1 MTNERTGSSG
11 PPFRQFLRDWGTR
24 LMALALILG
33 LYGFARLPEASESE
47 RRELAGRFAFTRAP
61 LPEIPVGRG
70 PERRTV
76 RPVHPSLQ
84 SIATWISSV
93 GAGVALH
100 DLDGDGLP
108 NDLCAIDTRVD
119 LALVSPVPGTGDRYP
134 LFALDPGPRRFD
146 RATMA
151 PMGCLP
157 GDWNEDG
164 LTDLLVYYWGRPPI
178 AFLRRAG
185 GLPAADAYR
194 PVDVAPAGE
203 RWYTNALTSAD
214 VDGDGHLDLIV
225 GNYFPDGA
233 RILDANATGHE
244 GMHRSMSRSEN
255 GGTNRLLLWQSAGPE
270 AVAYRDVP
278 DAFDPQ
284 TTLSWTL
291 AVGAADLDG
300 DLRPEIYFGNDFGND
315 RLLSNQSTPGHP
327 KLVAVHGVKGFTD
340 PTSKVLGRPS
350 FKGMGVDFA
359 DLNGDG
365 MLDLYVSNIAQNWAL
380 EERHF
385 VWVSNGRPERLRDG
399 IAPYHDASED
409 LGLSRS
415 GWGWDAR
422 FADFDND
429 GVPEAIQAIG
439 FARGRTNRW
448 PELHELAMG
457 NDDNMMHPGAWPHFT
472 PGDDL
477 SGHLHNPF
485 FVRAADGRYYDVA
498 AEVGIADSLVS
509 RGLALADV
517 DGDGDLDLA
526 VADQWDRS
534 WFYRNDA
541 RRAGAS
547 LSLDLRLPAGAGTR
561 PAVGAAAT
569 VHLADGTRRIAQVDG
584 GSGHSGKRAPLL
596 HFGLGA
602 ADSRQPL
609 EVDVR
614 WRDSLGRV
622 RSATYRLT
630 PGRHTLRLGES
641 PDPIQQPRI
650 AQART
655 GQSTTGKAG
664 A

>member
-1 MTNERTGSSG
+1 MSEL
-11 PPFRQFLRDWGTR
+11 LRNWGTR
-24 LMALALILG
+24 LAALGLILAV
-33 LYGFARLPEASESE
+33 YGFARLPEAPATE
-47 RRELAGRFAFTRAP
+47 RQELAARFAFTRTA
-61 LPEIPVGRG
+61 LPEIPEGQG
-70 PERRTV
+70 PERRTI
-76 RPVHPSLQ
+76 RPVHPSLRH
-84 SIATWISSV
+84 IAAWISTV

-100 DLDGDGLP
+100 DIDGDGLP
-108 NDLCAIDTRVD
+108 NDTCAIDTRVD
-119 LALVSPVPGTGDRYP
+119 LALVAPVPGTGDRYP
-134 LFALDPGPRRFD
+134 LFALDPAPLSFD

-164 LTDLLVYYWGRPPI
+164 RTDLLVYYWGRPPI
-178 AFLRRAG
+178 AFIRVPG
-185 GLPAADAYR
+185 DHPAADAYR
-194 PVDVAPAGE
+194 AVDVAPAE
-203 RWYTNALTSAD
+203 QRWYTNALTSAD
-214 VDGDGHLDLIV
+214 VDGDGHLDLVV

-233 RILDANATGHE
+233 RILDANATGKEH
-244 GMHRSMSRSEN
+244 MHRSMSRSEN
-255 GGTNRLLLWQSAGPE
+255 GGTNRLLLWQKAG
-270 AVAYRDVP
+270 AGSVTFRDVP

-315 RLLSNQSTPGHP
+315 RLLYNRSTPGKP
-327 KLVAVHGVKGFTD
+327 RLVAVSGRKGFTD
-340 PTSKVLGRPS
+340 PNSKVLGHDS

-365 MLDLYVSNIAQNWAL
+365 MLDIYVSNIAQNWAL
-380 EERHF
+380 EESHF

-399 IAPYHDASED
+399 VAPYHEASED
-409 LGLSRS
+409 LGLARS

-429 GVPEAIQAIG
+429 GVPEAMQAIG
-439 FARGRTNRW
+439 FARGTKNRW

-457 NDDNMMHPGAWPHFT
+457 NDNNMLHPAAWPHFEA
-472 PGDDL
+472 GDDL

-485 FVRAADGRYYDVA
+485 FVRAEDGRYYDLA
-498 AEVGIADSLVS
+498 EEVGIADNLIS
-509 RGLALADV
+509 RGLSLADV

-526 VADQWDRS
+526 VANQWERS

-541 RRAGAS
+541 RHPGAS
-547 LSLDLRLPAGAGTR
+547 LVLDLRLQAGTGTR
-561 PAVGAAAT
+561 PAVGAMAT
-569 VHLADGTRRIAQVDG
+569 VRRPDGTRQTAQVDG

-602 ADSRQPL
+602 ADPRQPL
-609 EVDVR
+609 PVDVR
-614 WRDSLGRV
+614 WRDGRGQV

-630 PGRHTLRLGES
+630 PGRHTLLLSPPPQTVQLGSGES
-641 PDPIQQPRI
+641 M
-650 AQART
+650 
-655 GQSTTGKAG
+655 TGKAG